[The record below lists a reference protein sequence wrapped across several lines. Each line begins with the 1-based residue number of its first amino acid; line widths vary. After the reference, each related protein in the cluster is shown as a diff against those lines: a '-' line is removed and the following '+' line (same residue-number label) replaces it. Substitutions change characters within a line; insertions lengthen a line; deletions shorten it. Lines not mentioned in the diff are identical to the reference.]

1 MAQRLVVPHT
11 MCGVGGV
18 TPIPYGGGGREPAQ
32 LGGARGIDIPWIR
45 WMVSGGAARVLLLY
59 GGAESSIFH
68 HSMHQIP
75 RLVMTIP
82 FFVGELADS
91 FMVYRIMSIGWL

>member
-1 MAQRLVVPHT
+1 
-11 MCGVGGV
+11 
-18 TPIPYGGGGREPAQ
+18 
-32 LGGARGIDIPWIR
+32 
-45 WMVSGGAARVLLLY
+45 MVSGGAARVLLLY

-91 FMVYRIMSIGWL
+91 FMVYRIMSIG